1 MDRMAELN
9 REKSMRKIVPLL
21 FVIFILAGCSTE
33 TGISQTTEKNYVLQ
47 TEKDAV
53 VLPNIRF
60 NEEDNT
66 FALENDVLLSSM
78 YVSGT
83 YYIENNILT
92 ASIYGGGQYVFE
104 VIGNDTLR
112 YVEKGSNVISF
123 AENGDDF
130 ILMTE

>member
-1 MDRMAELN
+1 
-9 REKSMRKIVPLL
+9 MRKMIPLL
-21 FVIFILAGCSTE
+21 FVIFLLASCGAE
-33 TGISQTTEKNYVLQ
+33 TGISKATEKNYVLQ

-53 VLPNIRF
+53 LLPNIRL
-60 NEEDNT
+60 NEEDDT
-66 FALENDVLLSSM
+66 FTLENDVLSSLM
-78 YVSGT
+78 CVSGT
-83 YYIENNILT
+83 YNIENDTLT
-92 ASIYGGGQYVFE
+92 ASVYGGGQYVFE